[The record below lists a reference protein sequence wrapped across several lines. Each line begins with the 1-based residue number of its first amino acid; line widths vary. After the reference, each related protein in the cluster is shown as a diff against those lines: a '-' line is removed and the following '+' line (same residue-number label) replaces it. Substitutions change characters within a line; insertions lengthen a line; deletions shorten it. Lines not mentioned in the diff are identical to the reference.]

1 LVGVVGYYL
10 WVREELVEAASLFL
24 EATAKGCHS
33 VKRFGVVER
42 LWLASPE
49 KT

>member
-1 LVGVVGYYL
+1 VVSYL
-10 WVREELVEAASLFL
+10 WVREELDEAASLFL
-24 EATAKGCHS
+24 EATAAKGCHS
-33 VKRFGVVER
+33 VKRFGVVDL